1 MACFRCGRFSHF
13 AADCYAKTKV
23 NSKRVHYD
31 SDSDDYDIGR
41 SMKCFRCGRVGH
53 FADSCFAKTSANGL
67 LLSSNSQGKSVP
79 TAFTVRAGENPLKR
93 QHSGRDAERSKY
105 SKREGV
111 YVLQASNGLQYVGKS
126 NDIDS
131 RICDHKQGDGAA
143 CLSGYGSLKEV
154 SLMTTGSIHDLE
166 SWERSETLHRMKK
179 YGISNVRGWMFTSS
193 KLSKEETVDAFRQ
206 ICEKFDLCRRCGR
219 DTHFADSCFAVNVAV
234 WAGGWKI

>member
-1 MACFRCGRFSHF
+1 
-13 AADCYAKTKV
+13 
-23 NSKRVHYD
+23 
-31 SDSDDYDIGR
+31 
-41 SMKCFRCGRVGH
+41 
-53 FADSCFAKTSANGL
+53 
-67 LLSSNSQGKSVP
+67 LSSNSQGKSVP

-93 QHSGRDAERSKY
+93 QHSGTDAEGSKY

-131 RICDHKQGDGAA
+131 RISDHKQGDGAA

-154 SLMTTGSIHDLE
+154 PLITTGSMHDLE

-179 YGISNVRGWMFTSS
+179 YGISNVHGWMFTSS

-219 DTHFADSCFAVNVAV
+219 DTHFADSCFAVNVAI
-234 WAGGWKI
+234 WAGGWNV